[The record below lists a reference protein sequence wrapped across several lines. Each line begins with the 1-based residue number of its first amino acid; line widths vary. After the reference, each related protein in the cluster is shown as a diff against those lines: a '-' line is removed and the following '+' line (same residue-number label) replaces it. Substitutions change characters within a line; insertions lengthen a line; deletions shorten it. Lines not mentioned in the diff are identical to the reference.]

1 MLTAV
6 GVTVPGTYW
15 ILSTG
20 NTSADHDHPGEAHHG
35 SHKDEEH
42 EEAPEEEQPDAED
55 EGSDRPKDS
64 ENRTESNQP
73 PGGETQDQGL
83 TKKGM
88 PGSQPEGEKAK
99 PTEEGK
105 QVPGQ
110 PGKDDQISEK
120 SVSGSGNFGEEQELE
135 NDKEGAEGLD
145 KRIHKPD
152 AKGGAKRRI
161 ESRAGKTLG
170 QEEMIEGEDNSGTEK
185 AAPSKDPVPGATSSK
200 QAGLSN
206 TDTKHSTDIGK
217 LSLILLFAPQI
228 PYPLSFIFPGPF
240 NC

>member
-1 MLTAV
+1 
-6 GVTVPGTYW
+6 
-15 ILSTG
+15 LSTG

-35 SHKDEEH
+35 SHSDEPH
-42 EEAPEEEQPDAED
+42 EELPEEEQPGPDD
-55 EGSDRPKDS
+55 EGSDRDRGAD
-64 ENRTESNQP
+64 NRTESNQP
-73 PGGETQDQGL
+73 PFGETQDDGL

-135 NDKEGAEGLD
+135 NDKEGDEGLD

-170 QEEMIEGEDNSGTEK
+170 QEEMVEGEDNSATEK

-206 TDTKHSTDIGK
+206 TDTKHSTDIGMS
-217 LSLILLFAPQI
+217 SLIAFPAVQMTFPV
-228 PYPLSFIFPGPF
+228 SFIALTPSSPTVQLLTL
-240 NC
+240 